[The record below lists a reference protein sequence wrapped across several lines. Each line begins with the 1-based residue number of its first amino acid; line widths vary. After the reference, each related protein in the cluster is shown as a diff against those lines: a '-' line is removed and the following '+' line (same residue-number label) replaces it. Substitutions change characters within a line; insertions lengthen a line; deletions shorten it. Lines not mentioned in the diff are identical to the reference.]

1 MRMWSPPRI
10 ARLRGLY
17 RKFKPRRLA
26 ERFIWSSVYFYVFVM
41 LKKRQND
48 NARWGGALSMER
60 TPSQGTH
67 LSLHLQWTGLQ
78 YRLCIV
84 EHREH
89 IAGSINHLTVRE
101 KRPGSLPSFEG
112 WGHEVCAVRHNVLR
126 SRELPSDKG
135 GAAVVARGS
144 HARAARASISWHH
157 HVVSLSGRLGGCRKV
172 DQVPTSGAW
181 EDPFI
186 I

>member
-1 MRMWSPPRI
+1 
-10 ARLRGLY
+10 
-17 RKFKPRRLA
+17 
-26 ERFIWSSVYFYVFVM
+26 
-41 LKKRQND
+41 
-48 NARWGGALSMER
+48 MER

-89 IAGSINHLTVRE
+89 IADSIHHLTVRE
-101 KRPGSLPSFEG
+101 EQADSLPSFERR
-112 WGHEVCAVRHNVLR
+112 GHEIRAVRHDMFC
-126 SRELPSDKG
+126 SRELPSNKS

>member
-1 MRMWSPPRI
+1 M
-10 ARLRGLY
+10 
-17 RKFKPRRLA
+17 
-26 ERFIWSSVYFYVFVM
+26 
-41 LKKRQND
+41 
-48 NARWGGALSMER
+48 
-60 TPSQGTH
+60 
-67 LSLHLQWTGLQ
+67 SLQLQCAGLQ

-89 IAGSINHLTVRE
+89 IADSINHLTVRE

-112 WGHEVCAVRHNVLR
+112 WGHEVCAVRHNVLC

-144 HARAARASISWHH
+144 HARAARASVSGHH